1 MGCNAIADAIIG
13 RSELVLRALRKTLLL
28 PGEWCA
34 PDATSR
40 ECESQS
46 GSLAALMMRE
56 DAAILGFQTRSNRG
70 PLQLKLDGGGI
81 LISDWARH
89 TPPEVL
95 PKNWEVPVSA
105 LDSVYTVP
113 PDGRY
118 IFQAD
123 VPASLADDVRSP
135 SAAKGKSPGNFSFLM
150 SMMEPTRR
158 AHYGEVRI
166 VDSRN
171 FRVSNSEWVS
181 SIPRNW

>member
-1 MGCNAIADAIIG
+1 M
-13 RSELVLRALRKTLLL
+13 LRALRKKLLL
-28 PGEWCA
+28 PGTWCA

-40 ECESQS
+40 TCESQS
-46 GSLAALMMRE
+46 GLPAALTMGE
-56 DAAILGFQTRSNRG
+56 NAAILGFQTRSNRG

-95 PKNWEVPVSA
+95 AKNWEVPVSA

-118 IFQAD
+118 LFQAEG
-123 VPASLADDVRSP
+123 PPSLTDDVRSA

-158 AHYGEVRI
+158 PITGKCGL
-166 VDSRN
+166 
-171 FRVSNSEWVS
+171 
-181 SIPRNW
+181 SIPGIFVFPIRNGYRTFRRNW